1 MQDTASRLARRL
13 YTRRLPFVN
22 WVLPPRDVVI
32 KQVEP
37 QWVASIRD
45 AVSTPADQGRLWDE
59 LDAYLGQQSQDGRA
73 MPDQSPVPR
82 RKGVMDETPKARTF
96 HRVQHTV
103 LAGLAR
109 IFHEIM
115 TKSNPNP

>member
-22 WVLPPRDVVI
+22 WALPLRDVVI

-45 AVSTPADQGRLWDE
+45 AVSTPADQGRQWDE
-59 LDAYLGQQSQDGRA
+59 LDAYLGQPKVKTVGPCLIKVQF
-73 MPDQSPVPR
+73 PV
-82 RKGVMDETPKARTF
+82 EKA
-96 HRVQHTV
+96 
-103 LAGLAR
+103 
-109 IFHEIM
+109 
-115 TKSNPNP
+115 